1 MTHDKLL
8 TRGLGK
14 SGTAADARARAS
26 GRGAVRAH
34 EVKVPSRP
42 FNGGQHTRWNGQTRK
57 IVVAVDIPSDGN
69 NEQKKQV
76 MGPQRIKE
84 LKETETR
91 ADLTTTRREGACN
104 H

>member
-1 MTHDKLL
+1 MTRDKLL
-8 TRGLGK
+8 TRGPGK

-57 IVVAVDIPSDGN
+57 IVVAVDIASDGST
-69 NEQKKQV
+69 
-76 MGPQRIKE
+76 
-84 LKETETR
+84 TEER
-91 ADLTTTRREGACN
+91 VKRDGDEG
-104 H
+104 